1 MGDRFDDVAKGLA
14 TGMSRRRLLK
24 LLAGGLAAAV
34 GSRVAG
40 VPASV
45 DAHEKTSK
53 SGHGHIGVNQTFPW
67 RPGLN
72 QSIPPWYPG
81 LNQSTHPWHP
91 GLNQSVP
98 PWYPGVNQT
107 VPRPRPGMNQG
118 FPWHKHRKWE
128 QG

>member
-40 VPASV
+40 VPASS

-53 SGHGHIGVNQTFPW
+53 SGHGHIGVSQTFPW

-81 LNQSTHPWHP
+81 L
-91 GLNQSVP
+91 
-98 PWYPGVNQT
+98 NQT

-128 QG
+128 QE